1 MKRYLTAFRSSK
13 FGWSG
18 WGWPG
23 LSVSEPPGMRRSG
36 GSLRSTP
43 ATRSPATRSPNLEL
57 LAVILAAIV
66 IGGCGGEDPFD
77 PNRPRRAPAT
87 QAGGQLA
94 PVDEQGRPLGG
105 QPAPPLPP
113 PPPPGQPSQT
123 GSKLPP
129 PPPPPDVVQKGVQPG
144 VSGKGE
150 GLGPGLISTPISV
163 YFRVPERLVFNVKI
177 PQAMNLYKA
186 EHGRF
191 PKTHEEF
198 MQKIIADNGI
208 ALPDLRSPEERYVYD
223 PQKAARQSQYDTDA
237 PPLLI
242 ERPR

>member
-1 MKRYLTAFRSSK
+1 MKRNLTA
-13 FGWSG
+13 
-18 WGWPG
+18 
-23 LSVSEPPGMRRSG
+23 L
-36 GSLRSTP
+36 
-43 ATRSPATRSPNLEL
+43 
-57 LAVILAAIV
+57 ILAAIV
-66 IGGCGGEDPFD
+66 ISGCGGEDPFD

-94 PVDEQGRPLGG
+94 PVDEQGNPIGR
-105 QPAPPLPP
+105 QPA
-113 PPPPGQPSQT
+113 
-123 GSKLPP
+123 PP
-129 PPPPPDVVQKGVQPG
+129 PPPPPPPPQENTVREAVQPG

-150 GLGPGLISTPISV
+150 GLGPGPISTPISV
-163 YFRVPERLVFNVKI
+163 YFRVPERLVFNVLI
-177 PQAMNLYKA
+177 PQAMNMYKA
-186 EHGRF
+186 EHERF

-208 ALPDLRSPEERYVYD
+208 ALPELRSPEERYVYD